1 MFLAD
6 DRILPMLTK
15 ALGKTFL
22 KVKKQPVP
30 ISLRR
35 KSSLATQIDRARK
48 NAFLCGSSGDCW
60 IIKLANTN
68 MTEDQVLENLMT
80 ALPAVVDKIPKKWK
94 NVKSINIKTSDSI
107 ALPVYSHV
115 GDIPN
120 PSPPQ
125 DREIAVDEQAQGKK
139 IHDSKTDTKKRR
151 KPRPLIRQQ
160 LQRIKEDMVAE
171 KRATASSS
179 KETIKPKLK
188 KKSHSKDK
196 AVTKSKGEKRP
207 VSESTEGSDK
217 VRGGGKVDKKFT
229 QKSVGLTSVA
239 VKGSAV
245 AKRRKA
251 EVVLK

>member
-15 ALGKTFL
+15 ALGKTFF

-35 KSSLATQIDRARK
+35 KSSLAAQIDRARK
-48 NAFLCGSSGDCW
+48 NAFLCGSNGDCW

-68 MTEDQVLENLMT
+68 MTEEQVLGNLMT
-80 ALPAVVDKIPKKWK
+80 GLPAVVNKIPRKWK

-125 DREIAVDEQAQGKK
+125 DKEVAVDEQGQGKK
-139 IHDSKTDTKKRR
+139 DHNSKTDTKTR

-160 LQRIKEDMVAE
+160 LQKIKEDMVAE
-171 KRATASSS
+171 KKATATASSS
-179 KETIKPKLK
+179 RETIKPKLK
-188 KKSHSKDK
+188 NNPQPKDK
-196 AVTKSKGEKRP
+196 AKGRKRP
-207 VSESTEGSDK
+207 VSESTEGSDNVK
-217 VRGGGKVDKKFT
+217 EGVKVDKKSK
-229 QKSVGLTSVA
+229 QKSVGLTPVA
-239 VKGSAV
+239 VKGTGG